1 MAKMPAWITRDERP
15 TCGEA
20 DAPIWRGRKAG
31 RLKVLPIGL
40 GADVLSPL
48 TVHEGRRWFGC
59 IVYILYSIGY
69 VEYTLH
75 HWFGRGGLE
84 MRVHIVTS
92 SWLIRC
98 RDRAKGVYIYIQSTT
113 TDHGSSLY
121 THQKE
126 TVYWEGHYNVSRR
139 QSMAYANHPMSPVA
153 SSKGNGHTRAYRR
166 AELYTLRPQLAQ
178 KSLHRSHRRGS
189 AQVIGFGWSESRQNY
204 IMAVMEEAASTGIVL
219 ALKWSELTISIHQT

>member
-121 THQKE
+121 THQTE
-126 TVYWEGHYNVSRR
+126 TVYLEGHYNVTRR

-166 AELYTLRPQLAQ
+166 AELYTLRPQLAWIWMVGITPELHHGRDGRSCFNWDCV
-178 KSLHRSHRRGS
+178 SLE
-189 AQVIGFGWSESRQNY
+189 VIRVDY
-204 IMAVMEEAASTGIVL
+204 IYTSNMTLRLEDNER
-219 ALKWSELTISIHQT
+219 